1 MRKFLF
7 TLFATSICSLL
18 FAQFVVWSNGEILF
32 QVENDKVDSIT
43 LYDIEVPEKEDY
55 TYDNVYLY
63 GNCTDP
69 LNNREDG
76 RFGMNAS
83 YTMSTATMLSGAD
96 LAAHGT
102 KIIGVRALIDGEV
115 SDAEVY
121 VAGSLDMSDILTR
134 KSFEWVDEGWQYV
147 LFDEPLD
154 ITGSD
159 LYVGYTITS
168 SGFVIGLEPASKMTS
183 TEYMYWNNQWFKLS
197 DMGTKGYWSI
207 QVILQ
212 GGDYSAETQYAISV
226 DEVSVPTAVRAN
238 DEFKAM
244 LEVRNTGVRTI
255 SKLEAII
262 NVSGSETIIPI
273 DRVLVNGQ
281 TAKVEVMIPVGDVSG
296 DIDFSVK
303 VREKGSAIESETYN
317 KSLTVHSGLKR
328 NAILIEQFTGQSCP
342 NCPAGAA
349 AIKKSISELADPNR
363 VCWVAHHTYLG
374 GDAFLVSGSWE
385 INKALGVTQYPMCNV
400 NRAEVEYEK
409 GNTKLIWHPAAM
421 TSSLLSSLLPIPASA
436 TMNLER
442 EFNAETRELK
452 VKVSGYSLEEVAY
465 ITVLVNQ
472 DNMRASQSGASGDYY
487 HTAPRKFLT
496 AGTGDQL
503 TLDAEGN
510 YSVEY
515 TYVIPEKV
523 GSFECVLEDMEVVAF
538 IHGDINDANKRE
550 VYNADHVDVLDSA
563 E

>member
-1 MRKFLF
+1 MKIKNLF
-7 TLFATSICSLL
+7 YVAVMFLFATSL
-18 FAQFVVWSNGEILF
+18 FTSCEQHEGQKPEFAI
-32 QVENDKVDSIT
+32 DS
-43 LYDIEVPEKEDY
+43 
-55 TYDNVYLY
+55 VYLY

-69 LNNREDG
+69 VNNREDG

-83 YTMSTATMLSGAD
+83 YTMSTATMLNGAD

-262 NVSGSETIIPI
+262 NQKQKNTSVVYVGDGINDTPALKLADVGVAIGGLGNDE
-273 DRVLVNGQ
+273 
-281 TAKVEVMIPVGDVSG
+281 AVEVSDVVLLNNNMNNL
-296 DIDFSVK
+296 IK
-303 VREKGSAIESETYN
+303 AIKISKFTKKILVQN
-317 KSLTVHSGLKR
+317 IVFALTVKFV
-328 NAILIEQFTGQSCP
+328 ALIIGM
-342 NCPAGAA
+342 
-349 AIKKSISELADPNR
+349 
-363 VCWVAHHTYLG
+363 LG
-374 GDAFLVSGSWE
+374 IIGSYGML
-385 INKALGVTQYPMCNV
+385 LGVFADVGVCLITIF
-400 NRAEVEYEK
+400 
-409 GNTKLIWHPAAM
+409 NTLRI
-421 TSSLLSSLLPIPASA
+421 
-436 TMNLER
+436 
-442 EFNAETRELK
+442 LK
-452 VKVSGYSLEEVAY
+452 YGGKNG
-465 ITVLVNQ
+465 
-472 DNMRASQSGASGDYY
+472 
-487 HTAPRKFLT
+487 
-496 AGTGDQL
+496 
-503 TLDAEGN
+503 
-510 YSVEY
+510 
-515 TYVIPEKV
+515 
-523 GSFECVLEDMEVVAF
+523 
-538 IHGDINDANKRE
+538 
-550 VYNADHVDVLDSA
+550 
-563 E
+563 